1 MKLSTKGR
9 YALIAMAYIARKDFS
24 SKVSVA
30 EISNKLGISQTY
42 LEQLFMKLR
51 KANLVR
57 ASRGAS
63 GGFSLNMHQKNIR
76 IHNIM
81 EAVDENFAA
90 VSSENRYETNISP
103 KPLEL
108 DLTEKSCQMHAQ
120 QQGIADH
127 KKTGQQG
134 SLVSAK
140 RKSGVERCWKLG
152 VERYRKLG
160 VVILKK

>member
-30 EISNKLGISQTY
+30 EISNTLGISQTY

-51 KANLVR
+51 KANLVK
-57 ASRGAS
+57 AVRGAS
-63 GGFSLNMHQKNIR
+63 GGFSLSIHPKNIR
-76 IHNIM
+76 IHDIM

-90 VSSENRYETNISP
+90 VSSQSRFDTKILP

-108 DLTEKSCQMHAQ
+108 DLTEKFWEQFSSQVHLFLHNISLEDVASDSMEPCQA
-120 QQGIADH
+120 
-127 KKTGQQG
+127 
-134 SLVSAK
+134 VSSFEKA
-140 RKSGVERCWKLG
+140 
-152 VERYRKLG
+152 
-160 VVILKK
+160 

>member
-63 GGFSLNMHQKNIR
+63 GGFSLNVHPKSIR

-90 VSSENRYETNISP
+90 VSSENRYETNVSP

-108 DLTEKSCQMHAQ
+108 DLTEKFWEQFSSQVHLFLHNISLEDVASDSMEPCQA
-120 QQGIADH
+120 
-127 KKTGQQG
+127 
-134 SLVSAK
+134 VSSFEKA
-140 RKSGVERCWKLG
+140 
-152 VERYRKLG
+152 
-160 VVILKK
+160 